1 MPFPQDDD
9 LPALALIGFGAF
21 GRLMAMHLRAY
32 YRVYA
37 VDPGIGARGYDAA
50 LGVEFAD
57 ISVVARCGIVVLA
70 VPVERLGEAVAAVS
84 PWLRE
89 GALVLDVG
97 SVKVEPV
104 RVMLAGLPEHVDIVG
119 THPLFGPQSGRDGI
133 AGLKIAV
140 CPVRGERA
148 RRVAAVLRRAFG
160 LKVILTSVEKH
171 DREMAVV
178 QGLTHLV
185 AKIVM
190 ELEVPESAMSTASFD
205 RLIEAV
211 DMVRHDAPGVTR
223 AIAEANPYAAEVRR
237 RFFDEAER
245 LRGNPG

>member
-1 MPFPQDDD
+1 MPLPQHDD

-21 GRLMAMHLRAY
+21 GRLMAMHLRAF

-37 VDPGIGARGYDAA
+37 VDPAITAEGYDAA
-50 LGVEFAD
+50 LGVQFAD
-57 ISVVARCGIVVLA
+57 VSVVARCSIVVLA

-84 PWLRE
+84 PWLCE

-97 SVKVEPV
+97 SVKVEPA
-104 RVMLAGLPEHVDIVG
+104 RVMLAGLPAHVDIVG

-140 CPVRGERA
+140 CPVRGTRA
-148 RRVAAVLRRAFG
+148 RQVAAMLRRAFG
-160 LKVILTSVEKH
+160 LRVILTSAEQH

-185 AKIVM
+185 ARIVARM
-190 ELEVPESAMSTASFD
+190 DVAGSAMATASFE

-211 DMVRHDAPGVTR
+211 DMVRHDAPAVTR

-237 RFFDEAER
+237 RFFDEADR
-245 LRGNPG
+245 LRGSPT